1 MITTDLNSKITAA
14 TLNENM
20 FKKFGTRVNF
30 DKYTREELENY
41 RNLLR
46 TNIHQVETTSNF
58 NDLLSNENYQKDKY
72 MISVLNTKIKEM
84 LGESKLLSEKS
95 TSEKQARTMAA
106 AAHDPK
112 FAKKVGI
119 KQSVA
124 KEFNKKDKGTKMLS
138 NAMKKKHTKE
148 GVMSA
153 VKAVGKKVAG
163 GVNKLVGH
171 GSDEEMIKDLQRK
184 TGVPQT
190 GKKPTTTKTPK
201 ESIMRTTEAAKKKGK
216 PEWLE
221 KAEVK
226 AELRAGQKVSASE
239 KKKVGATESSFPTV
253 ASAKARAEKEKT
265 TGRFDKKKNPE
276 SGGTIYTRKSST
288 FTNGTEDKPKKDK
301 DVKEYF
307 YYDDD
312 KKGGRSNPSQDKLA
326 HRGGKSTPAGDPQ
339 RYKSMVKGKD
349 KKAKDMYG
357 INGPKG
363 HLPEDARKIFRNHV
377 AIVNESLRTLLRE
390 DEEGKAK
397 AITAASDMV
406 NDFTTWMQR
415 VGQYQTKSM
424 IELADTIRG
433 EFGQAESETFKQA
446 VAPALQA
453 TLETMT
459 QQREAISHAVAVLAG
474 EASGEAMGGMG
485 GGEVPDM
492 TGGADEFA
500 KQGNA
505 DSMNTRGDEFGASDA
520 AAGGM
525 ETSGRE
531 LRESRK
537 REQVRR
543 KIAESQALMAI
554 LSQK

>member
-95 TSEKQARTMAA
+95 TTEKQARTMAA

-184 TGVPQT
+184 TDVPQT

-226 AELRAGQKVSASE
+226 AELKAGQKVSAAE
-239 KKKVGATESSFPTV
+239 KKKVGATEATKKTGKPEWLEKAEV
-253 ASAKARAEKEKT
+253 KAELKQGKKVSAAEKKKVGAVES
-265 TGRFDKKKNPE
+265 TGKFDKKETTWTDKSGKKNPA
-276 SGGTIYTRKSST
+276 TRYTRKGNQLAGGTDDERRPANSLQSKKTGKPMEST
-288 FTNGTEDKPKKDK
+288 
-301 DVKEYF
+301 
-307 YYDDD
+307 
-312 KKGGRSNPSQDKLA
+312 L
-326 HRGGKSTPAGDPQ
+326 
-339 RYKSMVKGKD
+339 
-349 KKAKDMYG
+349 
-357 INGPKG
+357 
-363 HLPEDARKIFRNHV
+363 IFRRHV
-377 AIVNESLRTLLRE
+377 AIVNESLRSLINE

-433 EFGQAESETFKQA
+433 EFGQAESEAFKQA

-500 KQGNA
+500 QQGDA
-505 DSMNTRGDEFGASDA
+505 DSMNTGGDEFGASDA

-531 LRESRK
+531 LRENRK

>member
-1 MITTDLNSKITAA
+1 MITTELNSKITAA
-14 TLNENM
+14 KLNENM
-20 FKKFGTRVNF
+20 FKKFGTRINF

-46 TNIHQVETTSNF
+46 TNVHQLETTSNF

-72 MISVLNTKIKEM
+72 MMGVLNTKIKEM
-84 LGESKLLSEKS
+84 LGEARLNEKS

-106 AAHDPK
+106 AAHDST

-138 NAMKKKHTKE
+138 NAMKKKNTKE
-148 GVMSA
+148 GVMDT
-153 VKAVGKKVAG
+153 VKSVGKKVAS

-171 GSDEEMIKDLQRK
+171 GSDEEMRKDLQRK
-184 TGVPQT
+184 VGVPQT
-190 GKKPTTTKTPK
+190 GKKPTPTQTPK
-201 ESIMRTTEAAKKKGK
+201 ESTMRTTEAAKKKGK

-221 KAEVK
+221 KAEIK
-226 AELRAGQKVSASE
+226 AEIKAGQKVSDKE

-288 FTNGTEDKPKKDK
+288 FTNGTEDKPK
-301 DVKEYF
+301 
-307 YYDDD
+307 
-312 KKGGRSNPSQDKLA
+312 
-326 HRGGKSTPAGDPQ
+326 
-339 RYKSMVKGKD
+339 D
-349 KKAKDMYG
+349 KKANEALKGKQTKLDVNHNGKLDKDDFKKLRAK
-357 INGPKG
+357 KG
-363 HLPEDARKIFRNHV
+363 VKESTLIFRRHV
-377 AIVNESLRTLLRE
+377 AIVNEGLAQLLRE

-433 EFGQAESETFKQA
+433 EFGQAESEAFKQA

-500 KQGNA
+500 QQGNA
-505 DSMNTRGDEFGASDA
+505 DSMNTSGDEFGASDA